1 MKPFNLP
8 LLIAFLLPTLAFAQS
23 TDREIDKIAGQLVS
37 ALNNNRKVK
46 AVGVAN
52 FTYRGNAQTAIG
64 RYLANE
70 LTLGMSM
77 RGPQFDI
84 IPREVVAERLYGS
97 RDAAKPDLG
106 AIGGS
111 AKEAILKEDH
121 ETETDQQGDII
132 DAGKVVLQELV
143 KLKSNGWK
151 NSDALVS
158 GVIEDKGDEIRLI
171 ITVNLRESII
181 GGARGNFVK
190 TPDIR
195 DKMEEQIIV
204 PVANNGPGG
213 IVFSDPIT
221 PPLSNSGVEPYR
233 LENMTFEVTGCHQS
247 ARTIECSLNIVS
259 DKDTELYTYCS
270 RSRVIDASNSHE
282 FHAVEVKLA
291 DVSST
296 NNARKSIVSNIP
308 IQGLVRFGNV
318 DQKVVTIAKMEIYF
332 YTDQTGYQIATLYN
346 VPVK

>member
-23 TDREIDKIAGQLVS
+23 TDQEIDKIAGQLVS

-77 RGPQFDI
+77 RGPQFDL

-97 RDAAKPDLG
+97 RDAVKPDLG

-143 KLKSNGWK
+143 KLKGNGWK

-181 GGARGNFVK
+181 GGARGNFIK

-195 DKMEEQIIV
+195 DKMEEQVVVATTTYPKGPV
-204 PVANNGPGG
+204 PRSVQPPTSGSAN
-213 IVFSDPIT
+213 
-221 PPLSNSGVEPYR
+221 VEPFR
-233 LENMTFEVTGCHQS
+233 LENMVFEVTGCHQS
-247 ARTIECSLNIVS
+247 ARTIECNLNIVS
-259 DKDTELYTYCS
+259 DKDTELQTYCTN
-270 RSRVIDASNSHE
+270 SRVIDASNSHE
-282 FHAVEVKLA
+282 FHAIEVKLA

-296 NNARKSIVSNIP
+296 NYARKSMVSNIP
-308 IQGLVRFGNV
+308 IQGLIRFGNV
-318 DQKVVTIAKMEIYF
+318 DQKVVTIAKMEIQFHTKPTY
-332 YTDQTGYQIATLYN
+332 YATATLYN
-346 VPVK
+346 VPVR

>member
-37 ALNNNRKVK
+37 ALNNKRKVK

-77 RGPQFDI
+77 RGPQFDL

-97 RDAAKPDLG
+97 RDAAKPDL
-106 AIGGS
+106 AVIGNTAGD
-111 AKEAILKEDH
+111 ALLKEDH
-121 ETETDQQGDII
+121 ETETDHKQDII
-132 DAGKVVLQELV
+132 QAGTAVIQELT
-143 KLKSNGWK
+143 KLKGNGWK
-151 NSDALVS
+151 NNDAQVS
-158 GVIEDKGDEIRLI
+158 GVIEDKGDELRVI
-171 ITVNLRESII
+171 ITVNLKGSVI

-195 DKMEEQIIV
+195 DKMEEQIV
-204 PVANNGPGG
+204 VAATTYPKGTATSTVQAPTSG
-213 IVFSDPIT
+213 
-221 PPLSNSGVEPYR
+221 SNVEPFR
-233 LENMTFEVTGCHQS
+233 LENMVFEVTGCHQS
-247 ARTIECSLNIVS
+247 ARTIECNLNIVS
-259 DKDTELYTYCS
+259 DKDTELYTYC
-270 RSRVIDASNSHE
+270 RNSRVIDASNSHE
-282 FHAVEVKLA
+282 FHAIEVKLA

-296 NNARKSIVSNIP
+296 NSAQKSIVSNIP
-308 IQGLVRFGNV
+308 IQGLIRFGNV
-318 DQKVVTIAKMEIYF
+318 DQKVVTIAKMEMKF
-332 YTDQTGYQIATLYN
+332 YTNQTQYQIATLYN
-346 VPVK
+346 VPVR